1 MLRAIARIIQ
11 LGNLFWGDIT
21 RTTEQARMVRG
32 QMRGAQ
38 NTGIR
43 MDEDTARLCIN
54 TGVPYYR
61 VT

>member
-32 QMRGAQ
+32 ANERC
-38 NTGIR
+38 R
-43 MDEDTARLCIN
+43 K
-54 TGVPYYR
+54 YWY
-61 VT
+61 